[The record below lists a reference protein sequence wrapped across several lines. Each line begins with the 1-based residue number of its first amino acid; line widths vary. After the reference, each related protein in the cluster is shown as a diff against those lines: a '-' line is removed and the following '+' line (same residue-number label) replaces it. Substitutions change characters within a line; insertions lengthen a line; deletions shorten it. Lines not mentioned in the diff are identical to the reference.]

1 MKTNIKLLVAFVA
14 MAMVACQEPYEV
26 PPTTTSIG
34 IHSVTATFLKG
45 PLSTNALASFTADV
59 TSLEE
64 DIVIPIPYYFPEDSN
79 DQITDITQ
87 MRVVAS
93 MDYNCFLEPGLVVLD
108 LTKRNEFLYT
118 DGRGEQHNI
127 VIRGEIRKLSHK
139 EIVSLSVSAGDTQL
153 ITIID
158 KDNKVVNISYTDAT
172 EPLIGACKVE
182 YEVSPHATCSLDGLE
197 SVDLTTLKEIVVTAH
212 DGTTQT
218 YTVVSKNDTPKKVN
232 YGYAAGSEEELWC
245 LEMIGLGIP
254 CMAANNQSLAVLGKY
269 LVVCPGNGDT
279 PIYLNKTTGKKLGT
293 ITLGDASPGFVKN
306 DDAGNLLIC
315 SHNTGLFQIWRTKDL
330 TKAPELF
337 ISLDNPQNGYPTGGQ
352 MSVQGNIDDDALI
365 AVVIDGIEGVTG
377 NNTIICWEIKDGVVQ
392 EPVIKELVGF
402 VSHESNLANGKYY
415 WGVGEKLPA
424 FTAIGKTIAD
434 GFMVSLYDNNGVYY
448 FDENLAVTQLLS
460 DRDDLSNKTNPAAM
474 DIKTFNGARYGMLC
488 HVGFWPAW
496 LHQGTYI
503 YLYDMSNMKT
513 VSGDIANTTSLVMA
527 VQPESFYLQG
537 CGSSGMIATV
547 GDAIL
552 VISADGFYMNLY
564 YIDNNNHVLG
574 AYQVDCI
581 DDTVEEEEGAEGEGS
596 EGAEGEG
603 SEGAESGTEGE

>member
-45 PLSTNALASFTADV
+45 PLSTNALAKFTADV

-87 MRVVAS
+87 MRVEAS
-93 MDYNCFLEPGLVVLD
+93 MDYNCFLEPGLAVLD

-127 VIRGEIRKLSHK
+127 VIRGEIRKLSLK
-139 EIVSLSVSAGDTQL
+139 EIVSLSVSVGDTQL

-158 KDNKVVNISYTDAT
+158 KENKVVNISYTDAT

-182 YEVSPHATCSLDGLE
+182 YEVSPHATCSLDGVE
-197 SVDLTTLKEIVVTAH
+197 SVDLTTLKEIAVTAH

-218 YTVVSKNDTPKKVN
+218 YTVVSQNNTPKKVN

-245 LEMIGLGIP
+245 LEMTGMGIP
-254 CMAANNQSLAVLGKY
+254 NEAGNNQSLAVVGRY
-269 LVVCPGNGDT
+269 LVVCRGNGDT

-293 ITLGDASPGFVKN
+293 IALGDASPGFVKN

-315 SHNTGLFQIWRTKDL
+315 SHEAGKVNIWRTNDV
-330 TKAPELF
+330 TKEPTLF
-337 ISLDNPQNGYPTGGQ
+337 ISYTHTNNLPIGGR
-352 MSVQGNIDDDALI
+352 MCVQGDIDGDALVM
-365 AVVIDGIEGVTG
+365 VVIDGIVGG
-377 NNTIICWEIKDGVVQ
+377 AGSNQIIYWEIRGGVVG
-392 EPVIKELVGF
+392 EPQVATLTGF
-402 VSHESNLANGKYY
+402 VGSTWLEGY
-415 WGVGEKLPA
+415 WTIPYQGTDGLYPA
-424 FTAIGKTIAD
+424 ICPLGTSASD
-434 GFMVSLYDNNGVYY
+434 GFFFSLYSENALYY
-448 FDENLAVTQLLS
+448 FDGALSATMLLG
-460 DRDDLSNKTNPAAM
+460 DRTDNANGPANYAI
-474 DIKTFNGARYGMLC
+474 DVKTFNNARYVVLFSATNFPEWSRPSYMQL
-488 HVGFWPAW
+488 F
-496 LHQGTYI
+496 
-503 YLYDMSNMKT
+503 DMSNLKT
-513 VSGDIANTTSLVMA
+513 VNGAIDDSSSLVM
-527 VQPESFYLQG
+527 QMELPTFYSQGESP
-537 CGSSGMIATV
+537 CAV

-552 VISADGFYMNLY
+552 VPSADGFYMHLY
-564 YIDNNNHVLG
+564 YISSNDLMLG